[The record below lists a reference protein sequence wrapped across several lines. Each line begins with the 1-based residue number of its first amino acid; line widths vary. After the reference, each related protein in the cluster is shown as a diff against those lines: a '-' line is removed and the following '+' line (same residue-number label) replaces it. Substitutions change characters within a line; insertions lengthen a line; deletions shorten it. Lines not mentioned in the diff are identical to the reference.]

1 MTIIS
6 KDLLWKGIIEDLF
19 DHFLIY
25 FYPNATEIFDFS
37 KGFEFLDKE
46 LEQIIIPSESKN
58 RIADKLVKVFT
69 KEGVEQ
75 WILVHIEVQGY
86 EDDSFPLR
94 MFTYYYRI
102 FDKYQRPITAIAL
115 FTDDTPT
122 YRPNTYQTSF
132 LDTSIVYSYGTYKLS
147 DYQPSD
153 FQKIDNPFAI
163 MMETAW
169 YGLRTNKLSDEN
181 LFLLKLDLA
190 RRLSKKGYPKETFL
204 KMCSFIKSY
213 VSFGN
218 KKLLPKLVEEID
230 TINQITKPMGILETI
245 EQEIIRQ
252 TTEDVKKQTTEEVKK
267 QTTEEVTKD
276 NIKKLYRKGFSIDV
290 IAETLELSIAFVEQA
305 IAE

>member
-1 MTIIS
+1 
-6 KDLLWKGIIEDLF
+6 
-19 DHFLIY
+19 
-25 FYPNATEIFDFS
+25 
-37 KGFEFLDKE
+37 
-46 LEQIIIPSESKN
+46 
-58 RIADKLVKVFT
+58 
-69 KEGVEQ
+69 
-75 WILVHIEVQGY
+75 
-86 EDDSFPLR
+86 
-94 MFTYYYRI
+94 
-102 FDKYQRPITAIAL
+102 
-115 FTDDTPT
+115 
-122 YRPNTYQTSF
+122 
-132 LDTSIVYSYGTYKLS
+132 
-147 DYQPSD
+147 
-153 FQKIDNPFAI
+153 

-169 YGLRTNKLSDEN
+169 YGLRTNKLSDEK

-218 KKLLPKLVEEID
+218 KELLPKLVEEID

-245 EQEIIRQ
+245 EQEIR
-252 TTEDVKKQTTEEVKK
+252 KQTTEEVKK